1 VSIARLILRATTRK
15 ALMGRTWAEGRV
27 FDSAITEIDQ
37 TVMETRRPLIVVTT
51 DDEEGQVDGRD
62 ILGAMRSLDLVIEV
76 AVATFVR
83 TEDGGVTI
91 TLPDT
96 DEGLEVTV
104 DLMCR
109 QVIRALQSATGEWPA
124 LWRRLVPAVRTVSQ
138 RRGADAKNGI
148 RFAARQIVLTVTSL
162 ADPLTLPG
170 EPVDGDVFA
179 AFLALAE
186 TDDEIAP
193 LAQVIRAALTDDVP
207 DWRLAQALLGLSD
220 PEADMMGLA
229 PIPAGEA
236 PALIT
241 AGELGEGAGYD
252 DADDIAANLPDPPD
266 A

>member
-15 ALMGRTWAEGRV
+15 ALLGRTWAEDRV

-37 TVMETRRPLIVVTT
+37 TVTETRRPLIVVTT

-62 ILGAMRSLDLVIEV
+62 ILGSMRTLDLVIEV

-83 TEDGGVTI
+83 TEDGGVSI

-109 QVIRALQSATGEWPA
+109 QVIRALQSADGDWPA
-124 LWRRLVPAVRTVSQ
+124 LWRRLVPSVRSVQQ
-138 RRGADAKNGI
+138 RRGADTKGGI
-148 RFAARQIVLTVTSL
+148 RFAARQIVLAVAPL
-162 ADPLTLPG
+162 ADPLNLPD
-170 EPVDGDVFA
+170 EPVEGDVFA
-179 AFLALAE
+179 AFLALADAD
-186 TDDEIAP
+186 TEIEP
-193 LAQVIRAALTDDVP
+193 LAQVIRAALSEDVP

-220 PEADMMGLA
+220 PEAEIMGIA
-229 PIPAGEA
+229 PVVAGEA
-236 PALIT
+236 PSLVL
-241 AGELGEGAGYD
+241 AGELGEGTGYD
-252 DADDIAANLPDPPD
+252 DEDDVEAQLPEPPD